1 MNCLNTCKSVLI
13 LTTIFFMTEQALGQ
27 DWAGLNRYKEENRI
41 LASKENNGKRVVF
54 IGNSITEGWA
64 GQNTAM
70 FSGAYINRG
79 IGSQTTPQILF
90 RFQQDVVDLKPM
102 AVVILAGTND
112 IAENSGPITL
122 DEIMANI
129 KAMAGLAKKNG
140 IAVVLCSVLPAYD
153 YYWRPGLHP
162 DKKIPE
168 LNKMLKAYAGEAG
181 LIYVDYFSAMADERN
196 GLPKKYA
203 EDGVHPTKEGYK
215 VMETLVEQA
224 IQKAF
229 RQNKM

>member
-1 MNCLNTCKSVLI
+1 MNCLNTVKSFVILI
-13 LTTIFFMTEQALGQ
+13 AFFFMIEQTFGQ

-64 GQNTAM
+64 SQNPAM
-70 FSGAYINRG
+70 FSDGYINRG
-79 IGSQTTPQILF
+79 IGSQTTPQILL
-90 RFQQDVVDLKPM
+90 RFQQDVVDLNPKI
-102 AVVILAGTND
+102 VVILAGTND

-122 DEIMANI
+122 EEILGNIRTMAE
-129 KAMAGLAKKNG
+129 LAKKNR
-140 IAVVLCSVLPAYD
+140 IVVVLCSVLPAYD
-153 YYWRPGLHP
+153 YYWRPGLNP

-181 LIYVDYFSAMADERN
+181 HIYVDYFGAMADERN

-203 EDGVHPTKEGYK
+203 EDGVHPTKKGYS
-215 VMETLVEQA
+215 VMEKRVNQA
-224 IQKAF
+224 IKKAF
-229 RQNKM
+229 RKNKM